1 MKQYEAVIKVME
13 ENEGFATLGYL
24 NQNIF
29 KIKNCEWKTKTP
41 FASIRRIVQDSSFF
55 FKIKPGLWALKS
67 YKNKLPFNISTEI
80 SVKQRQEFD
89 HTYYQGLLVEIG
101 NLKKYQTFVSNQDK
115 NKTFLNGKLKEITT
129 IENIYQFSYDYIV
142 KRAQAIDVVWFNNRK
157 LPDSLFEIEH
167 STDFLNSL
175 LKFIELQDFYVK
187 FFIIADERKKSEYNS
202 KISSNTFESIKK
214 RIEFVTYER
223 VSKWHTSMSELAS
236 IEGKIL

>member
-1 MKQYEAVIKVME
+1 M
-13 ENEGFATLGYL
+13 
-24 NQNIF
+24 
-29 KIKNCEWKTKTP
+29 
-41 FASIRRIVQDSSFF
+41 
-55 FKIKPGLWALKS
+55 
-67 YKNKLPFNISTEI
+67 
-80 SVKQRQEFD
+80 
-89 HTYYQGLLVEIG
+89 
-101 NLKKYQTFVSNQDK
+101 
-115 NKTFLNGKLKEITT
+115 
-129 IENIYQFSYDYIV
+129 
-142 KRAQAIDVVWFNNRK
+142 
-157 LPDSLFEIEH
+157 PDSLFEIEH